1 MSATITHVLGARPN
15 FVKAAPVIRALAA
28 LGHAQRVVHTGQH
41 YDERMSDV
49 FFVQL
54 GLPKPDVNLG
64 VGSGTQA
71 TMTAGV
77 LVGMERE
84 FLENSPSLA
93 VLYGDV
99 NSTVGAALAGAKLGV
114 PLAHVEAG
122 LRSFDNTMPEEINRR
137 LTDQLCDLLF
147 CTSPEA
153 LGHLA
158 REGRPD
164 SAMHLVG
171 NPMIDTLVANLDKFD
186 AAAARAAYG
195 LGDRRY
201 VVATLHR
208 PANVDSPERAAELVR
223 ALHEVAA
230 ELDVIIPLHP
240 RGRATLTAAGL
251 LASPEGALAG
261 RAEDP
266 RGGSPRLHRVHVAGA
281 RGGGDRDR
289 FWRRA
294 GGDYAAARA
303 LPHTPAEHRAA
314 HHDHQRLQPA
324 RHPRRAGGGGA
335 EGLRRR
341 PVRRRA
347 APAVGR
353 PGGAAHRPDRHLLAG
368 DAMSE
373 TPTARHADGE
383 ALTGDGGR
391 SEAGDAER
399 TGTSPRT
406 RGSPRSASGCRGS
419 CATRACS
426 WP

>member
-64 VGSGTQA
+64 VGSGSQA
-71 TMTAGV
+71 AQTADV
-77 LVGMERE
+77 LTGMERE
-84 FLENSPSLA
+84 FLDNSPSLA

-99 NSTVGAALAGAKLGV
+99 NSTVGAGLAGAKLGV

-164 SAMHLVG
+164 SAMHFVG
-171 NPMIDTLVANLDKFD
+171 NPMIDTLIANLDKFD

-195 LGDRRY
+195 LAGRRY

-208 PANVDSPERAAELVR
+208 PANVDSPERAAGLVR

-230 ELDVIIPLHP
+230 EIDVIIPLHP

-251 LASPEGALAG
+251 LSSPGGATPRTPRGASDGSAIVSDVHSPRIHVIEPLGYIEFMSLVRGAAAIVTDSGGVQEETTLLRVPCLTLRPNTERPITITSGSNRLVTSGELASAVLKACDDGPYAGELPPLWDGQAGPRIARIITAWLAG
-261 RAEDP
+261 R
-266 RGGSPRLHRVHVAGA
+266 
-281 RGGGDRDR
+281 
-289 FWRRA
+289 
-294 GGDYAAARA
+294 
-303 LPHTPAEHRAA
+303 
-314 HHDHQRLQPA
+314 
-324 RHPRRAGGGGA
+324 
-335 EGLRRR
+335 
-341 PVRRRA
+341 
-347 APAVGR
+347 
-353 PGGAAHRPDRHLLAG
+353 
-368 DAMSE
+368 
-373 TPTARHADGE
+373 
-383 ALTGDGGR
+383 
-391 SEAGDAER
+391 
-399 TGTSPRT
+399 
-406 RGSPRSASGCRGS
+406 
-419 CATRACS
+419 
-426 WP
+426 

>member
-77 LVGMERE
+77 LTGMERE
-84 FLENSPSLA
+84 FLDNTPSLA

-99 NSTVGAALAGAKLGV
+99 NSTIGAALAGAKLGV

-171 NPMIDTLVANLDKFD
+171 NPMIDTLLANLDKFD
-186 AAAARAAYG
+186 ADAARAAYG

-223 ALHEVAA
+223 ALREVAA

-251 LASPEGALAG
+251 LS
-261 RAEDP
+261 
-266 RGGSPRLHRVHVAGA
+266 
-281 RGGGDRDR
+281 
-289 FWRRA
+289 
-294 GGDYAAARA
+294 
-303 LPHTPAEHRAA
+303 
-314 HHDHQRLQPA
+314 
-324 RHPRRAGGGGA
+324 
-335 EGLRRR
+335 
-341 PVRRRA
+341 
-347 APAVGR
+347 
-353 PGGAAHRPDRHLLAG
+353 PGGAAPRAPRV
-368 DAMSE
+368 S
-373 TPTARHADGE
+373 PGE
-383 ALTGDGGR
+383 A
-391 SEAGDAER
+391 A
-399 TGTSPRT
+399 PRT
-406 RGSPRSASGCRGS
+406 HRGEAPRIQVVDPLGYIEFMSLVRGAAAIVTDSGGVQEETTLLRVPCLTLRPNTERPITITSGS
-419 CATRACS
+419 NRLVTRDELAAAVLKACDDGPYAGELPPLWDGHAGPRVARVVTS
-426 WP
+426 WLAAR